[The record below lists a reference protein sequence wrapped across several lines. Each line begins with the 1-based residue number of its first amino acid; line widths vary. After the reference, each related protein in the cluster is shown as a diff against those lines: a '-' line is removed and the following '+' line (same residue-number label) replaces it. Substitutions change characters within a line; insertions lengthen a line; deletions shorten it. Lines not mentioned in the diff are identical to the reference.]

1 MHVYPLL
8 KGARTMTVITLL
20 LSLAAFASFVAAVVT
35 GDVMWYMLV
44 ILFAIFGLIVWVM
57 DIRKKR

>member
-1 MHVYPLL
+1 
-8 KGARTMTVITLL
+8 MTVITLL
-20 LSLAAFASFVAAVVT
+20 LSLAAFAAFVAAVVT

-57 DIRKKR
+57 DLRSKRK